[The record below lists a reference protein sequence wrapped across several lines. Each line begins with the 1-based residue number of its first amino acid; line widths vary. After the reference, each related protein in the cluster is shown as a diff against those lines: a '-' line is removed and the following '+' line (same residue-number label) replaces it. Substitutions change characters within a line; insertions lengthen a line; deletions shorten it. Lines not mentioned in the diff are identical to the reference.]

1 MLSRVAD
8 CVYWM
13 SRYIERAENV
23 ARFVDVNQAISLGG
37 TPQWA
42 PLVYASGDEDLFK
55 ELYGEFTAENVLRF
69 LLFDDRNLNSIL
81 SCAKF
86 ARENAR
92 TIRETLSVTLWE
104 SINRFYL
111 RVRDGLLNID
121 PILQN
126 PHQFLERVKRSSH
139 QTIGVTEAT
148 LSHGEAWHFSRV
160 GRLLERADKTS
171 RILDVKYFL
180 LLGTPSTIGVSGP
193 TGDLASGSTLD
204 VVQWSALLESTSALH
219 AYRKEFGRIEPKSV
233 AQFLI
238 FDKNFPRALRSCIQ
252 QAQSSLHE
260 ITGTPLGEVSDAATE
275 QFAAFRNQLRSM
287 TIDDV
292 FSLGLHEFIDDFQS
306 HVNELGQ
313 AMFRSFFESRPMTQ
327 VAENSQ

>member
-23 ARFVDVNQAISLGG
+23 ARFVDVNQSISLGG

-55 ELYGEFTAENVLRF
+55 ELYGEFTAENVLKF
-69 LLFDDRNLNSIL
+69 LLFDERNLNSIL
-81 SCAKF
+81 SCSKF

-92 TIRETLSVTLWE
+92 IIRETLSVTLWE

-111 RVRDGLLNID
+111 RVRDGWQNSD
-121 PILQN
+121 AILQN

-160 GRLLERADKTS
+160 GRLLERADKSS

-180 LLGTPSTIGVSGP
+180 LRGSESAAALP
-193 TGDLASGSTLD
+193 GDLASGSTLD

-238 FDKNFPRALRSCIQ
+238 FDKNFPRALRFCVQ

-275 QFAAFRNQLRSM
+275 QFAAFRNQLRTM

-306 HVNELGQ
+306 HVNDLGQ
-313 AMFRSFFESRPMTQ
+313 AMFHSFFESRPIGLA
-327 VAENSQ
+327 AEASQ